1 MDDIP
6 WLYVA
11 MIFIAFLSWVHNRI
25 QEAKEHR
32 RARAI
37 EKEKAAR
44 ARRTTAPPEFESPY
58 RPPSPSR
65 PSPESGGAS
74 APKTFREVFE
84 ELQREFTEPELE
96 IEEPPPSRLPVPPPL
111 PAEPVYEQPV
121 VPVGPIKIAPPLPG
135 AKRLRSS
142 RNTGTHLIRT
152 LRHGGNLKTALILK
166 EVLDKPR
173 ALRPRGVR

>member
-25 QEAKEHR
+25 QESKEHR
-32 RARAI
+32 RTRKI
-37 EKEKAAR
+37 EKERAAR

-58 RPPSPSR
+58 RPSSP
-65 PSPESGGAS
+65 PQKGEESS

-84 ELQREFTEPELE
+84 DLQREFTEPEAAL
-96 IEEPPPSRLPVPPPL
+96 EEPSPSRIPVPPPL
-111 PAEPVYEQPV
+111 PAEPIYEQPV
-121 VPVGPIKIAPPLPG
+121 LPDGPVRIAPPLQG
-135 AKRLRSS
+135 KKRRRGS

-152 LRHGGNLKTALILK
+152 LRHGGKLKTALILK
-166 EVLDKPR
+166 EVIDKPR
-173 ALRPRGVR
+173 ALRPR

>member
-25 QEAKEHR
+25 QEAKEYR
-32 RARAI
+32 RAQKI
-37 EKEKAAR
+37 EKEKTAR

-58 RPPSPSR
+58 RPSR
-65 PSPESGGAS
+65 PAQNGEESS
-74 APKTFREVFE
+74 APTTFREVFE
-84 ELQREFTEPELE
+84 DLQREFAEPEAAL
-96 IEEPPPSRLPVPPPL
+96 EEPSPSRIPVPPLL
-111 PAEPVYEQPV
+111 PAEPIYEQPV
-121 VPVGPIKIAPPLPG
+121 LPDGPVIIAPPLQG
-135 AKRLRSS
+135 KKRLRSS

-152 LRHGGNLKTALILK
+152 LCHGGDLKTALILK

-173 ALRPRGVR
+173 ALRPR